1 MFTMKYVSAEGQP
14 LIMINS
20 DTADPGALAYGDSE
34 GLPAALA
41 ADITPAPAGGSR
53 PVIVFMM

>member
-1 MFTMKYVSAEGQP
+1 
-14 LIMINS
+14 MINS